1 MNVAT
6 EIRPTFDTDVR
17 TAEPCLAVDGLDIA
31 YGTGTP
37 VVSDFSLTVAP
48 GETVGLIGESGC
60 GKSSVGLALLGLLP
74 DSAQVSARTLD
85 IAGQDV
91 LGATDRDFQKL
102 RGREIGMIFQE
113 PMSALNPCTRIGIQ
127 IAEVLR
133 LHGLADKKT
142 AQARALE
149 LLQLVQVPEP
159 ELRMK
164 QFPHQLS
171 GGMRQRIVIAMAL
184 AARPKVLVADEPT
197 TALDVTVQAQI
208 LRLLAQIQ
216 QDSGAGMVLISHD
229 LGVIAETCDR
239 VVVMY
244 AGQIIEQGTP
254 EAVLSAPAHPYT
266 AGLLASIPT
275 LAGDHAGDLP
285 TIPGGIA
292 AEDRARPGCRFAPRC
307 ALAGPECE
315 APLPLEA
322 LTGSHDV
329 RCVKSL
335 VPVGYSAAIDE

>member
-6 EIRPTFDTDVR
+6 EVQPTIDDATHPV
-17 TAEPCLAVDGLDIA
+17 ESCLVVSGLDIA
-31 YGTGTP
+31 YGSATP
-37 VVSDFSLTVAP
+37 VVSDFSLTLTP

-74 DSAQVSARTLD
+74 ETAQVSARALD
-85 IAGQDV
+85 IAGHDV
-91 LGATDRDFQKL
+91 LGATDRDFQRL

-113 PMSALNPCTRIGIQ
+113 PMSALNPCIRIGPQ

-133 LHGLADKKT
+133 VHGLADKKAAT
-142 AQARALE
+142 ARALE
-149 LLQLVQVPEP
+149 LLRLVQVPEP
-159 ELRMK
+159 DLRMK

-208 LRLLAQIQ
+208 LRLLGQIQ
-216 QDSGAGMVLISHD
+216 KDSGAGMVLISHD
-229 LGVIAETCDR
+229 LGVIAENCDR

-244 AGQIIEQGTP
+244 AGQVIEQGAP
-254 EAVLSAPAHPYT
+254 AAVLSAPAHPYT
-266 AGLLASIPT
+266 SGLLASIPT
-275 LAGDHAGDLP
+275 LAGERGGDLS

-315 APLPLEA
+315 ASLPLQT
-322 LTGSHDV
+322 LTDNHDV
-329 RCVKSL
+329 RCVKAPI
-335 VPVGYSAAIDE
+335 PVGHYAGTGE